1 MASQLH
7 RSTIAM
13 RTAAVFLFF
22 LSFFLALLVPATASA
37 VTVPEIVTLSKAG
50 VSDAVLV
57 ALIDRDKQL
66 FSIDADEIVAL
77 RREGVSEPVVLAML
91 KSGREQAATV
101 LSAAP
106 EIVIVG
112 HDPERPNTTHEFKS
126 AASLASFFVLPYVFT
141 GPVGPINGHGAC
153 VRLTVAPAPPQIGRI
168 TSNSVG
174 HITSNN
180 VGSIWTP
187 LATTAATP
195 VSTCEPVA
203 PRTRVRPRR

>member
-1 MASQLH
+1 M
-7 RSTIAM
+7 AM
-13 RTAAVFLFF
+13 RTAAVLLSFV
-22 LSFFLALLVPATASA
+22 SFFLALLVPATASA

-57 ALIDRDKQL
+57 ALIDRDKQV
-66 FSIDADEIVAL
+66 FSIDADELVAL
-77 RREGVSEPVVLAML
+77 KREGVSEPVVLAML
-91 KSGREQAATV
+91 KSGREQAATT
-101 LSAAP
+101 LPPAP

-112 HDPERPNTTHEFKS
+112 HDPERPNTTHRFES
-126 AASLASFFVLPYVFT
+126 AASLAPFIVVPYVFT

-153 VRLTVAPAPPQIGRI
+153 VRLTVAPAAPPQTGRI

-203 PRTRVRPRR
+203 PRTRARR